1 MKNKQ
6 AFTLI
11 ELLVVVLIIGIL
23 AAVALPQYQK
33 SVDKSRFVG
42 LLAVAKSIKNAQEV
56 YYLANGAYT
65 TNWDELSLGFAQNQ
79 LRSGQSVI
87 FSDVTSTTPPS
98 VQLKDTKI
106 GVKVLVIYSHTSLGA
121 TYDDQTYCYA
131 PKTSTRAQNV
141 CLSFGG
147 RYRNDYGTEW
157 RYLLS
162 TW

>member
-1 MKNKQ
+1 MKNKK

-33 SVDKSRFVG
+33 AVDKSRFAG

-65 TNWDELSLGFAQNQ
+65 TNWDELSLGFDQNQ

-87 FSDVTSTTPPS
+87 FSDVTSTTPAS

-106 GVKVLVIYSHTSLGA
+106 GVKVLVIYSHTTLG
-121 TYDDQTYCYA
+121 TNYDDHTYCYA
-131 PKTSTRAQNV
+131 PKTNIRANHV
-141 CLSFGG
+141 CQAFSGSKG
-147 RYRNDYGTEW
+147 EDRSSDVRYSLGKW
-157 RYLLS
+157 
-162 TW
+162 

>member
-87 FSDVTSTTPPS
+87 FSDVTSTMPAS

-131 PKTSTRAQNV
+131 PKTSTRAKNV
-141 CLSFGG
+141 CLAFGG